1 MADPAGGL
9 VAELAARV
17 ARDGRAALV
26 TIAHASGSTPRE
38 AGTSMIVG
46 ASDVFA
52 TIGGGH
58 LEFEAIRIGR
68 DALAQGERPRPWL
81 VRFPLAARLGQCCG
95 GVATLVF
102 AVVDARDLAWI
113 DEAAQYERERC
124 AMTIVTRIGGDG
136 DAHTVERRPE
146 ATASGA
152 VLATDEGATSLVH
165 TIVPTDFNV
174 VIFGNGHVGRALVQV
189 LGVLPVHVRW
199 VDERESDFP
208 AAVPANVEVVATDAP
223 EAELVDAPRGAFVVV
238 ATHNHALD
246 LAVVTAALSRDD
258 WRYLGLIGSV
268 SKRNQFEK
276 RLAAR
281 GFAPEQL
288 ARITCP
294 IGRTG
299 LAIRSKNPGA
309 IAVAVAAEMLA
320 LHETRKRGQTPL
332 QGMSPFSEAVCN
344 GV

>member
-1 MADPAGGL
+1 MADPAGVL
-9 VAELAARV
+9 IAELAARV
-17 ARDGRAALV
+17 ARDGRAVLV

-46 ASDVFA
+46 ASDVHA

-68 DALAQGERPRPWL
+68 DALAQRERPRPWL

-102 AVVDARDLAWI
+102 AVVDARDSAWI
-113 DEAAQYERERC
+113 GEAAQCERERC
-124 AMTIVTRIGGDG
+124 AMTIVTRIGGDS
-136 DAHTVERRPE
+136 DTCTVERRPE
-146 ATASGA
+146 ATNAGA
-152 VLATDEGATSLVH
+152 ALVTTDGTTSLVH

-174 VIFGNGHVGRALVQV
+174 VVFGNGHVGRALVQV

-199 VDERESDFP
+199 VDERASDFP
-208 AAVPANVEVVATDAP
+208 ASAPANVEVVATDAP
-223 EAELVDAPRGAFVVV
+223 EAELADVPRGAFVVV

-258 WRYLGLIGSV
+258 WRYLGLIGSI

-299 LAIRSKNPGA
+299 LTIRSKNPGA
-309 IAVAVAAEMLA
+309 IAVAVATEMLA
-320 LHETRKRGQTPL
+320 VHESARA
-332 QGMSPFSEAVCN
+332 SEGASRMKVS
-344 GV
+344 

>member
-1 MADPAGGL
+1 MADFPGGL
-9 VAELAARV
+9 IAELSARV
-17 ARDGRAALV
+17 ARDGRAVLV

-46 ASDVFA
+46 ARDVFA

-68 DALAQGERPRPWL
+68 DALVQREAPRPWL

-102 AVVDARDLAWI
+102 AVVDGRDSAWI
-113 DEAAQYERERC
+113 REAEQCERERC
-124 AMTIVTRIGGDG
+124 AMTIVTRVGGDG

-146 ATASGA
+146 ATTGGAALVPSASGDG
-152 VLATDEGATSLVH
+152 TTSLVH

-174 VIFGNGHVGRALVQV
+174 VVFGNGHVGRALIQV

-208 AAVPANVEVVATDAP
+208 PSAPANVEVVATDAP
-223 EAELVDAPRGAFVVV
+223 EAELDGAPRGAFVVV

-246 LAVVTAALSRDD
+246 LAVVTAALARDD

-281 GFAPEQL
+281 GFASEQL

-294 IGRTG
+294 IGRAG
-299 LAIRSKNPGA
+299 LAIRGKAPGA
-309 IAVAVAAEMLA
+309 IAVAVAAEMLT
-320 LHETRKRGQTPL
+320 LYETPKKGSDPITRPV
-332 QGMSPFSEAVCN
+332 PIC
-344 GV
+344 